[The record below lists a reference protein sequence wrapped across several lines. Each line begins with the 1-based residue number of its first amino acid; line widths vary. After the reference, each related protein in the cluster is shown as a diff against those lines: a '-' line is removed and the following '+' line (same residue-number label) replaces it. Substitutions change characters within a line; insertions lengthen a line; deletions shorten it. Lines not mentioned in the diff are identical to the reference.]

1 MPESPEDLED
11 RIAKAR
17 ARGAGHAP
25 GGQGTVPDAESGRAL
40 GVGLRIG
47 IEFVSALVVGGGLG
61 WVVGRWL
68 GFVPAGVLIGLVLG
82 FATGLLS
89 VRRAMDATSGSAGKT
104 SQATAV
110 GSIADVKD
118 TEEDDAEPS

>member
-61 WVVGRWL
+61 WVV
-68 GFVPAGVLIGLVLG
+68 
-82 FATGLLS
+82 
-89 VRRAMDATSGSAGKT
+89 
-104 SQATAV
+104 
-110 GSIADVKD
+110 
-118 TEEDDAEPS
+118 